1 MHQDPQLSPQERRVV
16 VAVAEGKTNKQISME
31 LGLAESTVKD
41 YVANACRK
49 AGVENRVALTAWWV
63 RRTEGE

>member
-1 MHQDPQLSPQERRVV
+1 MHEDQELSPQERRVV
-16 VAVAEGKTNKQISME
+16 SAVAEGQTNKQIALE

-49 AGVENRVALTAWWV
+49 AGVDNRTALTAWWV
-63 RRTEGE
+63 RHTEGE

>member
-1 MHQDPQLSPQERRVV
+1 MHQDHELSPQERRVV

-49 AGVENRVALTAWWV
+49 AGVDNRTALTAWWV
-63 RRTEGE
+63 KRESAE